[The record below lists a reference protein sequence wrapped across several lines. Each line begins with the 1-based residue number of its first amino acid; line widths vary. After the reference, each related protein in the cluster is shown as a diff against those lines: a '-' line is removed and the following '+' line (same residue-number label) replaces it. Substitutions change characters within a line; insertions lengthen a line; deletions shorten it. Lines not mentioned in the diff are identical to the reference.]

1 MKTDAEM
8 LHFSITS
15 SLSVDVVVLFLAP
28 FFMNF
33 SRISTTKV
41 MGTCLSRATGIMLTG
56 IMLTLK
62 LSTVG
67 IPVIAQMQ

>member
-15 SLSVDVVVLFLAP
+15 SLSVDVVVLLLAP

-41 MGTCLSRATGIMLTG
+41 LGTCLSRATKLGSG

-62 LSTVG
+62 LSTIG